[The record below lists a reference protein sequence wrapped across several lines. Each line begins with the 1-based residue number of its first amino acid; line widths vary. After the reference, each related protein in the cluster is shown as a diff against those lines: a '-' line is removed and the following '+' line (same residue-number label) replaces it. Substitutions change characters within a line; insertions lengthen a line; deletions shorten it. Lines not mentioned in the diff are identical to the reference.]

1 MEYVP
6 GGDMLQDI
14 MRQGRFLEAHAQR
27 LLAERLG
34 VDIQTPAIVISA
46 IEDWLWLILVW
57 ISHTTLHVVSMECN
71 I

>member
-14 MRQGRFLEAHAQR
+14 MRQGRFLEAHARR

-34 VDIQTPAIVISA
+34 VDIHQQLKIDG
-46 IEDWLWLILVW
+46 DWFWFG
-57 ISHTTLHVVSMECN
+57 
-71 I
+71 

>member
-46 IEDWLWLILVW
+46 IED
-57 ISHTTLHVVSMECN
+57 
-71 I
+71 